1 MCSQFQS
8 HCSVVFCIVCSFVMF
23 VVDAIDDIMD
33 IMEAYSSIGLVT
45 ALYVENNVEA
55 QYFGMPVHV

>member
-1 MCSQFQS
+1 
-8 HCSVVFCIVCSFVMF
+8 MF
-23 VVDAIDDIMD
+23 VVDAIGDIMD